1 MIDDLWEILF
11 YFILL
16 VIGFFVED
24 KILPLTSDNPKKN
37 NPFFNR
43 LKFAQCIIFLRLLY
57 VIGEFFWKYF

>member
-24 KILPLTSDNPKKN
+24 KILPLTSDNPKK
-37 NPFFNR
+37 
-43 LKFAQCIIFLRLLY
+43 IILFLIDLNLRS
-57 VIGEFFWKYF
+57 V